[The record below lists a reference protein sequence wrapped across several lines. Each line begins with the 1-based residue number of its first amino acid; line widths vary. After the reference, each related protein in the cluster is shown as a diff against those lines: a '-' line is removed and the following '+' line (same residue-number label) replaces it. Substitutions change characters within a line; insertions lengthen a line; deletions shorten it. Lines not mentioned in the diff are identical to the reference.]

1 VVEYTRRGALAL
13 IAGGSAMLLVG
24 SDGSPDTEAE
34 RVAAVN
40 IAADGSAFLTLSG
53 LEQGKTYDE
62 PHEVTLTNSLGKDLD
77 GTNLISTDAGD
88 LELRDS
94 ASGGSSQTLNPGPLA
109 DGNSY
114 TFEVVLATGESGD
127 VTDDVVLDLDSSDG
141 DSVTVDRTITVN
153 QKTSGRLVYGRSA
166 DLKVYNAVQ
175 DNETDPPDS
184 NSVEVIGANAADV
197 VGDGN
202 VDIPYADSTGMYVT
216 SVSASS
222 DTQIFSESS
231 FTPGI
236 KTQKTRL
243 SVGKWPPATLSG
255 NLILFAVE
263 NNTNRIYA
271 ADGNGNTEEILKTGN
286 GVGGVSG
293 VADIDGDGK
302 VEMVFVDSS
311 QQLRYLN
318 QDGSTQKISNGGVG
332 SNNSA
337 GFGPPADFTDN
348 GNPRIP
354 FIDGSQNP
362 ALVTAGGN
370 KTILNSSGIAK
381 KAAVAPV
388 DVDGDDELEF
398 LFLGNSSGKI
408 RWLDDVGGSNTPKGP
423 LTVDIDND
431 ATGEEIVPDEKLG
444 LNSGV
449 DLQ

>member
-1 VVEYTRRGALAL
+1 MSKYTRRGALAL
-13 IAGGSAMLLVG
+13 IAGGSATLVIG
-24 SDGSPDTEAE
+24 SDGNPNTEAE
-34 RVAAVN
+34 RATAVDVAP
-40 IAADGSAFLTLSG
+40 DGSAFLTLSG
-53 LEQGKTYDE
+53 LEQGKIYDE
-62 PHEVTLTNSLGKDLD
+62 PHEVTVTNNLGKDLD
-77 GTNLISTDAGD
+77 GTNTVSTDSGD
-88 LELRDS
+88 LELRT
-94 ASGGSSQTLNPGPLA
+94 SGSSSQTINPGSLA
-109 DGNSY
+109 DGDSFS
-114 TFEVVLATGESGD
+114 FEVILASGESGE
-127 VTDDVVLDLDSSDG
+127 VTDGVVLDLKSTGG

-153 QKTSGRLVYGRSA
+153 QKTSGRLVYGRSK
-166 DLKVYNAVQ
+166 DMKVYNAVQ
-175 DNETDPPDS
+175 DNEADPPDS

-216 SVSASS
+216 SVSANT

-236 KTQKTRL
+236 RTQKTRL

-255 NLILFAVE
+255 NLILFAVS

-337 GFGPPADFTDN
+337 GFGPPADFTGD

-388 DVDGDDELEF
+388 DVDGDEELEF

-423 LTVDIDND
+423 LSVDIDND
-431 ATGEEIVPDEKLG
+431 GTTEDITPDEKLG